1 MESSSQANSGESSQ
15 GTASHLADPLKMSLY
30 LDWNVARVTYSS
42 VSLET
47 SASEGQMS
55 FRNTSLPS
63 SVTARGSLSRSMST
77 RPAMAYATTRG
88 GEAR

>member
-47 SASEGQMS
+47 
-55 FRNTSLPS
+55 
-63 SVTARGSLSRSMST
+63 
-77 RPAMAYATTRG
+77 
-88 GEAR
+88 